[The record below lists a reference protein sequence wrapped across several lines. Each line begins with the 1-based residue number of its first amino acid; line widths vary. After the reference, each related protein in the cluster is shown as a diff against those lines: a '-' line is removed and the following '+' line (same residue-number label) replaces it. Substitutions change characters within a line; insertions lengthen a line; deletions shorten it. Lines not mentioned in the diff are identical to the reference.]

1 MLFEKAFGVAIN
13 FNFDHSFSKNKPQ
26 GQFEFIINEK
36 LYFAEILLRQRLQ
49 YAKKKFV
56 LKVKN

>member
-36 LYFAEILLRQRLQ
+36 LYFVEILLRQRLQ
-49 YAKKKFV
+49 YAKKICP
-56 LKVKN
+56 